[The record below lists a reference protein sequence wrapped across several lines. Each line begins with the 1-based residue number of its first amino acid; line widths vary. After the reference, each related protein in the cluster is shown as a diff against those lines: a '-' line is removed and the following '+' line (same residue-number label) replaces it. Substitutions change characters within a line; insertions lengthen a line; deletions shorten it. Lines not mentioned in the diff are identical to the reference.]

1 MVGRNITLRRLQIY
15 PAYYAFI
22 WVGSR
27 GGLRTIAQ
35 TSYPCQMQKQTL
47 RDQSHIKWISDFIW
61 NIADDR
67 LRDVYVR
74 GKYRDVIL
82 PFTVLRRLDAVLEAT
97 KGAVLDRKRFL
108 DAQKIAEQDGALRM
122 AADQAFY
129 NVSEFT
135 LAKLKASAA
144 GQRLRDDFI
153 AYLDGFS
160 PNVQEILTKFNFRN
174 QIQKLVDAQVL
185 GYLIEDFLDPE
196 VNLSPLPVKDADGR
210 IKLPPLD
217 NHGMGTVFEELIRRF
232 NEENNEEAGEHFT
245 PRDVVQLMAK
255 LLFLPVADQ
264 IESSTYSLYDGSCGT
279 GGMLTV
285 AEEALQ
291 ELAAEHGKEV
301 SIHLFGQEIND
312 ETYAIC
318 KADLLLKGA
327 GDEAE
332 NIVGGADK
340 STLSADQFRS
350 RDFDFMISNPPYGKS
365 WKTDLERMGGKQG
378 FDDPRFIVSH
388 GGDSEFKLVTRSSDG
403 QLMFQ
408 VNKLQ
413 KMKHNTPLGSRI
425 ALVHNGSALFTG
437 DAGQGES
444 NIRRW
449 VLEND
454 WLEAIIALPL
464 NIFYNTGIATYVWVL
479 ANRKAAHRAG
489 KVQLIDA
496 SQWFQPL
503 RRNLGKKNCELGD
516 ADIQRIVDLYLGEP
530 QETAQS
536 KWFDTHDF
544 GYWKITVERPLRLRS
559 QLTHARIEPL
569 RFASG
574 DEILRADIYSRHA
587 DKVYSE
593 FGKLKPEIEAWL
605 KGDDGDDDA
614 DDASDGDD
622 AKTAKKAVPEKRR
635 KKLLDPATWQRDK
648 ALLDLALLAQEEL
661 GNAVFDDHNVFREK
675 FDAAMN
681 AHGCKPSA
689 AEKKAIFKSVS
700 WRDESAPPVIAKRT
714 KLKKDQQF
722 KPGHD
727 GAYLET
733 VGKDHFVVEYEP
745 DSELRDTEQV
755 PLKEPGG
762 IDAFFEREVLPHAPD
777 AWIAMDKTQTGFE
790 ISFARYFY
798 KPAPLRTLAEI
809 RADILAL
816 EQQSEGLLHKIVGGA

>member
-1 MVGRNITLRRLQIY
+1 M
-15 PAYYAFI
+15 
-22 WVGSR
+22 
-27 GGLRTIAQ
+27 
-35 TSYPCQMQKQTL
+35 TSKQ
-47 RDQSHIKWISDFIW
+47 DQSQIKWISDFIW

-97 KGAVLDRKRFL
+97 KDAVLERKKFL
-108 DAQKIAEQDGALRM
+108 DTHKVAEQDGALRM
-122 AADQAFY
+122 AAGQAFY

-174 QIQKLVDAQVL
+174 QIQKLVDSHVL
-185 GYLIEDFLDPE
+185 GYLIDDFLDPE
-196 VNLSPLPVKDADGR
+196 VNLAPLPVKDADGR
-210 IKLPPLD
+210 IKLPALD

-255 LLFLPVADQ
+255 LLFLPVADR

-285 AEEALQ
+285 AEEALH
-291 ELAAEHGKEV
+291 ELAEQYGKEV
-301 SIHLFGQEIND
+301 SIHLFGQEISD

-318 KADLLLKGA
+318 KADLLLKGE
-327 GDEAE
+327 GEEAE

-350 RDFDFMISNPPYGKS
+350 REFDFMISNPPYGKS
-365 WKTDLERMGGKQG
+365 WKTDLERMGGKKE
-378 FDDPRFIVSH
+378 FNDPRFIVSH
-388 GGDSEFKLVTRSSDG
+388 AGNNEFKLLTRSSDG

-464 NIFYNTGIATYVWVL
+464 NIFYNTGIATYIWVL
-479 ANRKAAHRAG
+479 ANKKAAHRKG

-496 SQWFQPL
+496 RSGSCRCGATSARKTASWRTRTLTASSSTTSTNRPPTRTA
-503 RRNLGKKNCELGD
+503 RRQCPN
-516 ADIQRIVDLYLGEP
+516 
-530 QETAQS
+530 
-536 KWFDTHDF
+536 
-544 GYWKITVERPLRLRS
+544 
-559 QLTHARIEPL
+559 
-569 RFASG
+569 ASG
-574 DEILRADIYSRHA
+574 STTPTSATGRSR
-587 DKVYSE
+587 S
-593 FGKLKPEIEAWL
+593 
-605 KGDDGDDDA
+605 
-614 DDASDGDD
+614 
-622 AKTAKKAVPEKRR
+622 
-635 KKLLDPATWQRDK
+635 
-648 ALLDLALLAQEEL
+648 
-661 GNAVFDDHNVFREK
+661 
-675 FDAAMN
+675 N
-681 AHGCKPSA
+681 AHCASRANSSATPS
-689 AEKKAIFKSVS
+689 KAC
-700 WRDESAPPVIAKRT
+700 ALPPVTRRCAVRCTPSTAISCTPNSPNSSPKWKR
-714 KLKKDQQF
+714 
-722 KPGHD
+722 G
-727 GAYLET
+727 
-733 VGKDHFVVEYEP
+733 
-745 DSELRDTEQV
+745 
-755 PLKEPGG
+755 
-762 IDAFFEREVLPHAPD
+762 
-777 AWIAMDKTQTGFE
+777 
-790 ISFARYFY
+790 
-798 KPAPLRTLAEI
+798 
-809 RADILAL
+809 
-816 EQQSEGLLHKIVGGA
+816 